1 MKKYH
6 FYIKGDVN
14 KEPVSIVRAKNL
26 TDAIQLFCLQKQLE
40 EEDFLELFE
49 VELS

>member
-14 KEPVSIVRAKNL
+14 KEPVSILKAKNL
-26 TDAIQLFCLQKQLE
+26 TDAIDLFCLQKKLE
-40 EEDFLELFE
+40 KKNFLELFE
-49 VELS
+49 VELN